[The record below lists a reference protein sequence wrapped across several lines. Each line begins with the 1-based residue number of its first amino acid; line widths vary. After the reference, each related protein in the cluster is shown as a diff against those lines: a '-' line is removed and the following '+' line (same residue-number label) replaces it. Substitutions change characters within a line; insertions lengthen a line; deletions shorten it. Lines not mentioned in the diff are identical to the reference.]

1 MFKKLRIKFIAIAMC
16 SVFAVI
22 FTIVCGINIVNRIK
36 ITESADEIVRLL
48 IEGDG
53 QFVRPPFFHQNPELP
68 YETRFFTVDLDTMG
82 NVVFVDTD
90 HIAAVDRDSAA
101 KYASELY
108 NENKTNGFYGNYRYG
123 LYKTI
128 FGGTR
133 YVFVD
138 CTNELTGFNRVLI
151 ASIVTSLVGLLV
163 IFLLIL
169 LLSGKIM
176 KPVAESYLKQKRFI
190 TDAGHELK
198 TPLTVINA
206 DTDIIE
212 MQNGK
217 SEWTDSIKAE
227 VTRLASLTEKLV
239 MLAKMDEGSQS
250 IIMTDFSLSDAI
262 EETVRSF
269 SAVALSQGNKL
280 ELSVEQTTY
289 YGNEDL
295 IRRLIS
301 ILIDNALKYSD
312 KGSDIEITLTDS
324 GGKKQLVVKNKNE
337 TFSAK
342 DADRIFDR
350 FYRGDSSRSS
360 ETAGH
365 GIGLALAKSIISAHK
380 GKISVKKVGDFV
392 FFTVNF

>member
-36 ITESADEIVRLL
+36 ITEYADEIVQML
-48 IEGDG
+48 IDGNG
-53 QFVRPPFFHQNPELP
+53 QFARPPFFHQNPELP
-68 YETRFFTVDLDTMG
+68 YETRFFIVDLDSLGHVLYIDIDKIAAVDLDT
-82 NVVFVDTD
+82 
-90 HIAAVDRDSAA
+90 AAE
-101 KYASELY
+101 YATELN
-108 NENKTNGFYGNYRYG
+108 NENKTSGFYGNYRYG
-123 LYKTI
+123 SCKTS
-128 FGGTR
+128 FGVTR

-151 ASIVTSLVGLLV
+151 ASIVTSLAGLAV

-217 SEWTDSIKAE
+217 SEWTESIKAE

-239 MLAKMDEGSQS
+239 ILAKMDEGNQS
-250 IIMTDFSLSDAI
+250 FITTDFSLSDAV
-262 EETVRSF
+262 EETVKAF
-269 SAVALSQGNKL
+269 SAVALSQGKKL
-280 ELSVEQTTY
+280 DLSVEKCTY
-289 YGNEDL
+289 CGNEEL
-295 IRRLIS
+295 IRRVIS
-301 ILIDNALKYSD
+301 VLIDNALKYSD
-312 KGSDIEITLTDS
+312 NESDIVITLTET
-324 GGKKQLVVKNKNE
+324 GGKKQLTVKNKNAA
-337 TFSAK
+337 FSAK

-360 ETAGH
+360 ETFGH
-365 GIGLALAKSIISAHK
+365 GIGLALAKSIITAHK
-380 GKISVKKVGDFV
+380 GKISVKKDGDFV
-392 FFTVNF
+392 IFTVNF